1 MNEDTPTPVPELIED
16 LVRKIE
22 TKATKSDE
30 HVIEVAMLLLKLR
43 RRIEAGEV
51 GEIKWYVWAR
61 ENVKLRKTRL
71 RALMRIAE
79 ASDPREEAVHQRE
92 MNARRQIRYRANQ
105 VRLSELAPE
114 CRDIIKW
121 VKMAP
126 VEEAKAILRVI
137 QSRSNLRNSW

>member
-1 MNEDTPTPVPELIED
+1 
-16 LVRKIE
+16 
-22 TKATKSDE
+22 
-30 HVIEVAMLLLKLR
+30 
-43 RRIEAGEV
+43 
-51 GEIKWYVWAR
+51 
-61 ENVKLRKTRL
+61 
-71 RALMRIAE
+71 
-79 ASDPREEAVHQRE
+79 